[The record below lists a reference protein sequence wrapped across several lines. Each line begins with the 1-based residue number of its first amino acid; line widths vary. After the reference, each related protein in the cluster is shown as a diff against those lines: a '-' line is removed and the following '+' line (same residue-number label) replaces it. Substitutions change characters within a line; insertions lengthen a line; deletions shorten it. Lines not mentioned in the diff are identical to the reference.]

1 MVKRYTAQLMAADGD
16 QWENA
21 GEFGDLDQA
30 RRFVEWMRAHPRVK
44 DGRVLDLETGE
55 VVVPP
60 RPAPAG
66 LPRTQRRGRAC
77 AIAPSSRGASY
88 RRPPPARRWR
98 RKPAG

>member
-21 GEFGDLDQA
+21 GEFDDLERA

-44 DGRVLDLETGE
+44 DGRVLDLETDE

-60 RPAPAG
+60 TG
-66 LPRTQRRGRAC
+66 E
-77 AIAPSSRGASY
+77 
-88 RRPPPARRWR
+88 
-98 RKPAG
+98 